1 MISLI
6 NRTGIRFDTGAK
18 LKASDLNIL
27 NNTINSLVDAVN
39 VILMTQGNVNIEE
52 GTETSNVYTL
62 EQALIH
68 VPTAR
73 RIPGMKLVFKS
84 SQSEWMEYT
93 YIGND
98 GEDDHWYDDKNWVPA
113 DSSVTVIDGGE
124 F

>member
-1 MISLI
+1 
-6 NRTGIRFDTGAK
+6 
-18 LKASDLNIL
+18 
-27 NNTINSLVDAVN
+27 
-39 VILMTQGNVNIEE
+39 
-52 GTETSNVYTL
+52 
-62 EQALIH
+62 
-68 VPTAR
+68 
-73 RIPGMKLVFKS
+73 MKLVFKS